1 VRTSRAAKKEPASS
15 PEAGS
20 LECDVDGAAL
30 KAPSDCGAL
39 LRLNAPHNKLELQA
53 GMSGGQLHD
62 RDCPCKLCAELLAA
76 AHPVAVARQDAM
88 QLDETTGLEYM
99 EEDRHERGGGH
110 DRMGRPKRRR

>member
-1 VRTSRAAKKEPASS
+1 MNERWAAARQGLPV
-15 PEAGS
+15 P
-20 LECDVDGAAL
+20 V
-30 KAPSDCGAL
+30 
-39 LRLNAPHNKLELQA
+39 
-53 GMSGGQLHD
+53 
-62 RDCPCKLCAELLAA
+62 CAELLAA